1 MKKLL
6 FPILLALLLVT
17 IVSCKKE
24 EKKPTPSDPAKVFLA
39 KEYYIINNDT
49 TATTTYEWD
58 NNHLKRVS
66 KVEDPD
72 INIHIESVETLN
84 YDNGLLKENNIQL
97 TDGLVTVNIIHSFIY
112 ENDRISKYIVTNY
125 SDTTAVF
132 DSFEFD
138 SDGSITKMRYKY
150 YEFKYEEEYLLTWE
164 NGDVVTITEGNHTY
178 NYTYDDKP
186 NIYTGFPLWKFGK
199 DQLPLYSSKHNLINT
214 DDYDYTYIGDKMVS
228 KVRKS
233 DGAETHYVYT
243 DGTGR

>member
-72 INIHIESVETLN
+72 INIHIESQSANISGTVKNVAGTAVDGATVTLVSADGDNVQYSGKSDAEGVYSINVIQAGRN
-84 YDNGLLKENNIQL
+84 YAA
-97 TDGLVTVNIIHSFIY
+97 
-112 ENDRISKYIVTNY
+112 IVTAERC
-125 SDTTAVF
+125 SLPSISTTV
-132 DSFEFD
+132 
-138 SDGSITKMRYKY
+138 
-150 YEFKYEEEYLLTWE
+150 
-164 NGDVVTITEGNHTY
+164 
-178 NYTYDDKP
+178 
-186 NIYTGFPLWKFGK
+186 
-199 DQLPLYSSKHNLINT
+199 
-214 DDYDYTYIGDKMVS
+214 
-228 KVRKS
+228 
-233 DGAETHYVYT
+233 
-243 DGTGR
+243 

>member
-39 KEYYIINNDT
+39 EEYYIINNDT

-58 NNHLKRVS
+58 NNRLKRVS

-97 TDGLVTVNIIHSFIY
+97 TDGLVTINIIHSFIY

-138 SDGSITKMRYKY
+138 SNGNITKMRYKY
-150 YEFKYEEEYLLTWE
+150 YEFKDEEEYLLTWG
-164 NGDVVTITEGNHTY
+164 NGNVVTITEGNHTY

-199 DQLPLYSSKHNLINT
+199 DQFPLYSSKHNIINT
-214 DDYDYTYIGDKMVS
+214 DVYEYTYIGDKMVS

-233 DGAETHYVYT
+233 DGAETRYVYT